1 MQIILIWL
9 IKGYRY
15 FLSPWIGMHC
25 RFHPTCSCYAIE
37 AIERFGAVKGSWL
50 MITRLV
56 RCHPFCDGGF
66 DPVPDAP
73 ASEKTT
79 SIELTQDIYKQDN
92 LLSLKEIKRSK
103 NH

>member
-1 MQIILIWL
+1 
-9 IKGYRY
+9 
-15 FLSPWIGMHC
+15 MHC

-37 AIERFGAVKGSWL
+37 AIERFGALKGSWL

-66 DPVPDAP
+66 DPVPDVP
-73 ASEKTT
+73 ASEKST
-79 SIELTQDIYKQDN
+79 SAEQMQATSKPDKS
-92 LLSLKEIKRSK
+92 LSFKGIKKSK